1 MTVLSA
7 RRFWAVLFLLLLA
20 AGAAVLVA
28 LLLGAEPVRWSA
40 LSFDSFRAAAAGREV
55 GRDDA
60 ILFQLRLP
68 RVLMAA
74 LIGAA
79 LSAAGVAF
87 QGLLRNP
94 LADPFIL
101 GVSGGGALGAVVAI
115 TLGVGAIG
123 GRIPAT
129 PLFAFIGAFLTI
141 LVVFRLARAGGRAN
155 AETLLLAGVVINAFL
170 SALILFVISVA
181 KVSTAYGIM
190 SWMMGSVGYESW
202 SMVSLVAAYVL
213 AGGLLLTG
221 LGRELNLLALG
232 EDVARQTGVPVER
245 TKAMAFFAGSLVTG
259 AVVAV
264 AGLIGFVGLIVPHFG
279 RLLLGPD
286 HRLLLPASLLLGAVF
301 LVACDTLAR
310 TLIAPAEI
318 PVGVVT
324 ALVGGPF
331 FIMLLRRRQRGGTL

>member
-1 MTVLSA
+1 MSVLTR
-7 RRFWAVLFLLLLA
+7 RRFFLILLGLA
-20 AGAAVLVA
+20 AATATVMALA
-28 LLLGAEPVRWSA
+28 LLFGAEPVDWSA
-40 LSFDSFRAAAAGREV
+40 LSIHSFRDAAAGLSV

-101 GVSGGGALGAVVAI
+101 GVSGGGALGAVIAI
-115 TLGVGAIG
+115 VLGLATIG
-123 GRIPAT
+123 PLPAT
-129 PLFAFIGAFLTI
+129 PFFAFLGSFLTV
-141 LVVFRLARAGGRAN
+141 LAVFRLARAGGRTS
-155 AETLLLAGVVINAFL
+155 AETLLLAGVVANAFL
-170 SALILFVISVA
+170 SAVILFVISVA
-181 KVSTAYGIM
+181 KVTTAYGII
-190 SWMMGSVGYESW
+190 SWMMGAVGYESW
-202 SMVSLVAAYVL
+202 SMVALVAAYVL
-213 AGGLLLTG
+213 AGGVLLAG
-221 LGRELNLLALG
+221 LGRDLNLLALG

-245 TKAMAFFAGSLVTG
+245 TKALAFFAASLVTG
-259 AVVAV
+259 AVVSV

-286 HRLLLPASLLLGAVF
+286 HRLLLPASMFLGAIF

-310 TLIAPAEI
+310 TLIAPTEI

-331 FIMLLRRRQRGGTL
+331 FILLLRRRQVGGAS